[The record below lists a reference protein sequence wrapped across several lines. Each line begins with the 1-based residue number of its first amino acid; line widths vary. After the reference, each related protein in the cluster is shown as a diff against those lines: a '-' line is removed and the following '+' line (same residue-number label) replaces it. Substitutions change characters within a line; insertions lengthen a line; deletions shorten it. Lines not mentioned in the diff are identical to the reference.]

1 MIEKIAL
8 AFDKKEKKKMIS
20 PLPLQG
26 ASGNRVC
33 PWPRDLKTKVH
44 HRSTPRRR
52 LFMFWRLAARRR
64 SLPSSDAWA
73 RRSRHRCSAAAAAA
87 SIRQV
92 NPCLTAHV
100 SPCMRHRRS
109 RCRVSPFA
117 TIHSVRG
124 VTCSRSSS
132 SPPSRRSYV
141 LPNDARPRRP
151 HLKSVGP
158 RRGLLTVL

>member
-64 SLPSSDAWA
+64 SLPSSDSRLAGRA
-73 RRSRHRCSAAAAAA
+73 IVVRRQQLQQA
-87 SIRQV
+87 
-92 NPCLTAHV
+92 
-100 SPCMRHRRS
+100 
-109 RCRVSPFA
+109 F
-117 TIHSVRG
+117 G
-124 VTCSRSSS
+124 
-132 SPPSRRSYV
+132 
-141 LPNDARPRRP
+141 
-151 HLKSVGP
+151 KSTHA
-158 RRGLLTVL
+158 LLLMYPLA